1 MQGGDTMALLNSLW
15 PFVLMGGIFYF
26 MLWKPQ
32 KKEQQKRQ
40 DLLNSL
46 KEGDEIITIGG
57 IYGKI
62 TAISEKRVKV
72 EVAEGVV
79 IEIVNHGNGN
89 VVRTADRKFLGVAGL
104 RAGHE
109 LVRHEH
115 GAVGLIDV
123 RRAQNRRHRLG
134 VGCDFT
140 FREKAPHLHRPQKR
154 QEIEIHR
161 AVFIAERQR
170 REHAVVD
177 SRDMD
182 AALLHQAAA

>member
-26 MLWKPQ
+26 MLWRPQ

-62 TAISEKRVKV
+62 KAISEKRVKV

-79 IEIVNHGNGN
+79 IEMARNAVSGFQN
-89 VVRTADRKFLGVAGL
+89 TAK
-104 RAGHE
+104 
-109 LVRHEH
+109 
-115 GAVGLIDV
+115 
-123 RRAQNRRHRLG
+123 N
-134 VGCDFT
+134 
-140 FREKAPHLHRPQKR
+140 
-154 QEIEIHR
+154 
-161 AVFIAERQR
+161 
-170 REHAVVD
+170 
-177 SRDMD
+177 S
-182 AALLHQAAA
+182 

>member
-26 MLWKPQ
+26 MLWRPQ

-62 TAISEKRVKV
+62 KAISEKRVKV

-79 IEIVNHGNGN
+79 IEMARN
-89 VVRTADRKFLGVAGL
+89 
-104 RAGHE
+104 
-109 LVRHEH
+109 
-115 GAVGLIDV
+115 AVSGF
-123 RRAQNRRHRLG
+123 QNPA
-134 VGCDFT
+134 
-140 FREKAPHLHRPQKR
+140 KN
-154 QEIEIHR
+154 
-161 AVFIAERQR
+161 
-170 REHAVVD
+170 
-177 SRDMD
+177 S
-182 AALLHQAAA
+182 